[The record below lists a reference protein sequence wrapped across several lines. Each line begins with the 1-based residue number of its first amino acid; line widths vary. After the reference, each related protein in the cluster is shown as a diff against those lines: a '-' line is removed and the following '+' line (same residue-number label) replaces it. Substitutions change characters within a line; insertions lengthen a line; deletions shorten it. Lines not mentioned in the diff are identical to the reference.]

1 LASGSLHFAKP
12 LIFAEYSIT
21 YLFNFFMKR
30 FTLIFVLLGSAVI
43 SLTAQNRYGHL
54 NFGELLSVIPDT
66 KGAEASLEAYQKQL
80 MTEGQAMVARFE
92 TSYTDFARLAQGG
105 ELTPLQQQ
113 QKQQELEKQQQEI
126 LDYEQKL
133 ESMISQRRNE
143 LLEPIVTKARAAIDQ
158 VAKANQY
165 VMVFDTSTFNAI
177 LFAVETENILPLV
190 KKQLGLPE

>member
-1 LASGSLHFAKP
+1 
-12 LIFAEYSIT
+12 
-21 YLFNFFMKR
+21 MKR
-30 FTLIFVLLGSAVI
+30 FTLIFVLLGSAI
-43 SLTAQNRYGHL
+43 LSLTAQNRYGHL
-54 NFGELLSVIPDT
+54 NFGELLSVMPDT

-80 MTEGQAMVARFE
+80 MTEGQAMVAKFE
-92 TSYTDFARLAQGG
+92 ANYTDFSRLAQSG

-126 LDYEQKL
+126 LDYEQKI
-133 ESMISQRRNE
+133 EGMIGQRRNE
-143 LLEPIVTKARAAIDQ
+143 LLGPIVTKARAAIDQ